1 MRIAIV
7 SVGVLAVVA
16 GAAVTLGAGSADAQP
31 FDQLDQAR
39 LAVPLDHTATTM
51 LAGGPIPALI
61 TMVVPPNR
69 IGAGLKD
76 DSAIYRDDRGAVHAT
91 LRQVVLE
98 AAGHP
103 DGTVTVYLNAPGAR
117 NGRVLDIYQH
127 WN

>member
-7 SVGVLAVVA
+7 SVGVLTVVA
-16 GAAVTLGAGSADAQP
+16 GATVALGAGSAAAQP

-39 LAVPLDHTATTM
+39 LAIPLDHSATTA
-51 LAGGPIPALI
+51 LAGGPIPALV

-69 IGAGLKD
+69 IGAGLKS
-76 DSAIYRDDRGAVHAT
+76 DSAIYRDERGQVHAT

-98 AAGHP
+98 AASRP

>member
-16 GAAVTLGAGSADAQP
+16 GAAVTLGAGSAAAQP

-76 DSAIYRDDRGAVHAT
+76 DSSIYRDDRGAVHAT